1 MRGTKTKAGRK
12 KKSPLTRRL
21 HRPRAYNQKN
31 CNKFLRLQLQLI
43 NDSWGCLLYKS
54 CVLLQSLTDESFHD
68 IYFPFEDPTE
78 RNNAPRKK
86 LPLTPDFQKTS
97 LPPLSNFIR
106 IRLRNSVGSVTSN
119 ALLATAPTAALVPP
133 SLPPPCPTMRPI
145 RSDRYRSPPYNL
157 HRLMTSIT
165 LLHGRSDR
173 SRPPRL
179 FPPRP
184 AYTRRDF
191 APDPSLAP
199 PLPSFE
205 FSQLFRPPHDSI
217 LANVARDKYSRASVA
232 TTRVFFWVLGGRIR
246 AGVA

>member
-1 MRGTKTKAGRK
+1 MNHSTIFISLSR
-12 KKSPLTRRL
+12 TRPSETTL
-21 HRPRAYNQKN
+21 PE
-31 CNKFLRLQLQLI
+31 
-43 NDSWGCLLYKS
+43 KS
-54 CVLLQSLTDESFHD
+54 CPSPPIF
-68 IYFPFEDPTE
+68 
-78 RNNAPRKK
+78 RK
-86 LPLTPDFQKTS
+86 
-97 LPPLSNFIR
+97 PLSLLFQISYEFQ
-106 IRLRNSVGSVTSN
+106 RLRNSVGSVTSN

-205 FSQLFRPPHDSI
+205 FSQLFRPPPTIQSSPTLPVTNI
-217 LANVARDKYSRASVA
+217 RARASPRHEFSSGFWEEGFA
-232 TTRVFFWVLGGRIR
+232 RVSRERERGSKNCGGRGKDG
-246 AGVA
+246 AAFGVL

>member
-1 MRGTKTKAGRK
+1 MNHSTIFISLSR
-12 KKSPLTRRL
+12 TRPSETTL
-21 HRPRAYNQKN
+21 PE
-31 CNKFLRLQLQLI
+31 
-43 NDSWGCLLYKS
+43 KS
-54 CVLLQSLTDESFHD
+54 CPSPPIF
-68 IYFPFEDPTE
+68 
-78 RNNAPRKK
+78 RK
-86 LPLTPDFQKTS
+86 
-97 LPPLSNFIR
+97 PLSLLFQISYEFQ
-106 IRLRNSVGSVTSN
+106 RLRNSVGSVTSN
-119 ALLATAPTAALVPP
+119 ALLATAPAAALVPP

-199 PLPSFE
+199 PPPFE
-205 FSQLFRPPHDSI
+205 FSQLFRPLHNSRIALPTLPVTNI
-217 LANVARDKYSRASVA
+217 RARHEFSSGFWEEGFARVSRERERGSKNC
-232 TTRVFFWVLGGRIR
+232 GGRGKDG
-246 AGVA
+246 AAFGVL

>member
-1 MRGTKTKAGRK
+1 MNHSTIFISLSR
-12 KKSPLTRRL
+12 TRPSETTL
-21 HRPRAYNQKN
+21 PE
-31 CNKFLRLQLQLI
+31 
-43 NDSWGCLLYKS
+43 KS
-54 CVLLQSLTDESFHD
+54 CPSPPIF
-68 IYFPFEDPTE
+68 
-78 RNNAPRKK
+78 RK
-86 LPLTPDFQKTS
+86 
-97 LPPLSNFIR
+97 PLSLLFQISYEFQ
-106 IRLRNSVGSVTSN
+106 RLRNSVGSVTSN
-119 ALLATAPTAALVPP
+119 ALLATAPAAALVPP
-133 SLPPPCPTMRPI
+133 SLPSPCPTMRPI

-199 PLPSFE
+199 PPSVLRIFPTV
-205 FSQLFRPPHDSI
+205 SPLPHDSI